1 MENLEL
7 NDLRGIT
14 FFYENDFCE
23 FAELV
28 LKIMYGIDKMGK
40 NRISKPTI
48 NGLAGNFSN
57 ICGEKVNKHMILSIA
72 KKRGLNGND
81 TIDFNKGDE
90 RRYEQPVFGQ
100 KVSWNINARY
110 PE

>member
-7 NDLRGIT
+7 NDLREIAII
-14 FFYENDFCE
+14 YENDFFE
-23 FAELV
+23 FAKVV
-28 LKIMYGIDKMGK
+28 LKIVYGIEKMDK
-40 NRISKPTI
+40 NIISKPTI

-90 RRYEQPVFGQ
+90 RRYEPPIIGQ
-100 KVSWNINARY
+100 KVS
-110 PE
+110 

>member
-7 NDLRGIT
+7 NDLREIAII
-14 FFYENDFCE
+14 YENDFFE

-28 LKIMYGIDKMGK
+28 LKIMYGIDKMVK

-57 ICGEKVNKHMILSIA
+57 LCGEEVNKHMILSIA
-72 KKRGLNGND
+72 KKRGLNGGD
-81 TIDFNKGDE
+81 IIDFNKGDE

-100 KVSWNINARY
+100 KV
-110 PE
+110 P

>member
-14 FFYENDFCE
+14 IIYENDFFE

-28 LKIMYGIDKMGK
+28 LKIMYEIDKTVK

-48 NGLAGNFSN
+48 NGLVGNFSD

-72 KKRGLNGND
+72 KKRGLNGGD
-81 TIDFNKGDE
+81 IIDFNKGDE
-90 RRYEQPVFGQ
+90 RRHEQPVFGQ
-100 KVSWNINARY
+100 KLS
-110 PE
+110 

>member
-1 MENLEL
+1 MTLENLEL

-14 FFYENDFCE
+14 FFYENDFFE

-40 NRISKPTI
+40 NIISKPTI

-57 ICGEKVNKHMILSIA
+57 ICGEKVRLLPHSGRPQEA
-72 KKRGLNGND
+72 
-81 TIDFNKGDE
+81 
-90 RRYEQPVFGQ
+90 P
-100 KVSWNINARY
+100 
-110 PE
+110 